1 MNYTPDHWVVLEFE
15 GGTHRKVLGGWD
27 GHGEWTWRLN
37 SGIEHVAD
45 MGDHY
50 VFYGYSGSTY
60 TCYKYLCG
68 MNGQMQDILAYWQ
81 HKDVPVEV
89 VSV

>member
-1 MNYTPDHWVVLEFE
+1 MNYTPYNWVVLQFK
-15 GGTHRKVLGGWD
+15 GSTDRKVLGGF
-27 GHGEWTWRLN
+27 GGSEWRLN
-37 SGIEHVAD
+37 SGIERTVD

-60 TCYKYLCG
+60 TCYKNREG
-68 MNGQMQDILAYWQ
+68 MNMFMLDLLAYWQ
-81 HKDVPVEV
+81 HKGVPVEV